1 MWRGRSGRCEE
12 ASAAATV
19 GSAELLIFWYSG
31 LFLFRTGPIPE
42 ELQQQLCAALI
53 KLRPIGKT
61 LESGVAVDLWPP
73 GSNCPGGL
81 ARSYHLEELAFFQQ
95 LPLENCNRHIS
106 PSRSLANSVI
116 FLLACLLADWLTDLP
131 SVSAPVPVSGNRL
144 LTVPFLSLFFFC
156 LVWFGLVCFCF
167 GLPCSHSFCCI
178 VAHVLDSI
186 EASISLMDC
195 DVLHPLPEFW
205 HLTPSKTISNS
216 CFRVFLVL
224 FRSRCF
230 SGYCLVRRLIQGE
243 RIFGPAEI
251 QCNWIT
257 KT

>member
-156 LVWFGLVCFCF
+156 LVWFGLLLFWSSLLSLFLLHCCTCL
-167 GLPCSHSFCCI
+167 GLDRGFHFSNGLRCI
-178 VAHVLDSI
+178 
-186 EASISLMDC
+186 ASTSGILASD
-195 DVLHPLPEFW
+195 PE
-205 HLTPSKTISNS
+205 
-216 CFRVFLVL
+216 
-224 FRSRCF
+224 
-230 SGYCLVRRLIQGE
+230 
-243 RIFGPAEI
+243 
-251 QCNWIT
+251 
-257 KT
+257 